1 MSCNGKAEA
10 ERFSDLALERYV
22 LGVMPGE
29 ERERLERHLEGC
41 PHCRLL
47 IDEKQ
52 GSEEQFA
59 GTVLPG
65 TLPAVLRESEPPVRW
80 WSAWRSWGLGGGLAA
95 AAAAAVLLL
104 VFMPPS
110 LDQGASKAPAAVET
124 LRNRAK
130 GGAAMR
136 IYALRG
142 SEQFRVTRDMV
153 LKPGDALKFVPDIT
167 GYGFVWI
174 FSVEESGKVS
184 PLVPYDSYLS
194 APLPGPPGEALP
206 GSIILDDA
214 VGAEEIWAV
223 FSRRPLVQTEALRW
237 LSDVNYSRGPL
248 MSEDLGG
255 VKKFKLRILKD
266 R

>member
-1 MSCNGKAEA
+1 MSCNGKTEA
-10 ERFSDLALERYV
+10 ERFSDLALERFV

-29 ERERLERHLEGC
+29 ERERLARHLEGC
-41 PHCRLL
+41 PHCRLQ
-47 IDEKQ
+47 IESKQ

-65 TLPAVLRESEPPVRW
+65 TLPAVLRESEPPVPW
-80 WSAWRSWGLGGGLAA
+80 WSAWRSWGLGGGLVA

-104 VFMPPS
+104 VLMPPA
-110 LDQGASKAPAAVET
+110 LDGDASKAPAAVESA
-124 LRNRAK
+124 RNRAK

-153 LKPGDALKFVPDIT
+153 LRPGDALKFVPDLG
-167 GYGFVWI
+167 GYDYVWI
-174 FSVEESGKVS
+174 LSVEESGKVS
-184 PLVPYDSYLS
+184 PLVPYDGYMS
-194 APLPGPPGEALP
+194 ARLPGPPGEALP

-214 VGAEEIWAV
+214 VGPEEIWAV
-223 FSRRPLVQTEALRW
+223 FSRRPLVQTEAIRW
-237 LSDVNYSRGPL
+237 VSEVNDGPVPL
-248 MSEDLGG
+248 MSEELGG